1 MFTSSDTNLTNLDFE
16 LVEELQQNQYL
27 NESMIKDFLSSSTP
41 NSTYRIV
48 KPINTNNKRS
58 GTVQLRRQLTDDGTG
73 KQNTPPNSTGTSVS
87 PLSNSYISRLSSNDN
102 SPIRTTN
109 TIRMTS

>member
-16 LVEELQQNQYL
+16 LVEELQSNQYL

-48 KPINTNNKRS
+48 KP
-58 GTVQLRRQLTDDGTG
+58 
-73 KQNTPPNSTGTSVS
+73 
-87 PLSNSYISRLSSNDN
+87 
-102 SPIRTTN
+102 
-109 TIRMTS
+109 M